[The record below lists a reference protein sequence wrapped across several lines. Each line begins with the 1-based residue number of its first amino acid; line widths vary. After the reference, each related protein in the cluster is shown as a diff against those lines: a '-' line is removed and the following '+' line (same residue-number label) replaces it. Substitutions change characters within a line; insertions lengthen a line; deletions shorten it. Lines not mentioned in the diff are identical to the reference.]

1 MAYVQL
7 VFMSK
12 NLAIISRV
20 SLFNTQ
26 AIWDRIMF
34 IYILL
39 RQIVGVITSWQRRP
53 VCTHNLCPHSPSVKP
68 SLLWWAY
75 VCLSVCL
82 FVCLLAYLKK
92 LHVQY
97 SPNFLYTYYLWP
109 WLSLLLSCQYI
120 DTLCTS
126 GFVDDVM
133 FSFYGVNGPKSNS
146 THMFHRVRQMAA
158 PGWRLCVFN
167 CRFVC
172 DLIHGFQLHV
182 VLFCLRFV
190 YG

>member
-20 SLFNTQ
+20 SLFNTR

-82 FVCLLAYLKK
+82 FVCLLAYLKNYTSNIH
-92 LHVQY
+92 LIFCTHITYGSGSLSSCHVSTLIRY
-97 SPNFLYTYYLWP
+97 VLPVLWMT
-109 WLSLLLSCQYI
+109 SCFHFMEWMGQNQTRPI
-120 DTLCTS
+120 C
-126 GFVDDVM
+126 FIE
-133 FSFYGVNGPKSNS
+133 FARWQ
-146 THMFHRVRQMAA
+146 HRVE
-158 PGWRLCVFN
+158 GY
-167 CRFVC
+167 VC
-172 DLIHGFQLHV
+172 SIAG
-182 VLFCLRFV
+182 LFAI
-190 YG
+190 